1 MAGSDQFNFFRTPL
15 PYFPFSKYNAFYNIS
30 LEILNGKN
38 AILKHCIC
46 RRVSF
51 LWNGDGTWIQENI
64 AVHLL
69 GLQYMGMSVDQDVSL
84 A

>member
-1 MAGSDQFNFFRTPL
+1 MEKMPSSSTAYVGGFPL
-15 PYFPFSKYNAFYNIS
+15 
-30 LEILNGKN
+30 
-38 AILKHCIC
+38 
-46 RRVSF
+46 